1 MIALL
6 RGVVA
11 ARSNDSVVVDV
22 QGVGYEVF
30 VPAPM
35 VGTLS
40 PGTEISMHIHTSVRE
55 DAITAGRR
63 VHIDIPSPRLNDEP
77 RERRRLHS
85 KHQHHQHPFFCASP
99 HHPVR
104 CQQAGVRAQW
114 FHKGGASATSWS
126 AV

>member
-35 VGTLS
+35 GS
-40 PGTEISMHIHTSVRE
+40 IY
-55 DAITAGRR
+55 
-63 VHIDIPSPRLNDEP
+63 
-77 RERRRLHS
+77 
-85 KHQHHQHPFFCASP
+85 
-99 HHPVR
+99 
-104 CQQAGVRAQW
+104 
-114 FHKGGASATSWS
+114 
-126 AV
+126 

>member
-35 VGTLS
+35 VGTLT
-40 PGTEISMHIHTSVRE
+40 PGTEVRMHIHTSVRE
-55 DAITAGRR
+55 DSITLFGFTEVQKTLNSSRSEL
-63 VHIDIPSPRLNDEP
+63 IEQTSPSTK
-77 RERRRLHS
+77 S
-85 KHQHHQHPFFCASP
+85 IF
-99 HHPVR
+99 
-104 CQQAGVRAQW
+104 
-114 FHKGGASATSWS
+114 
-126 AV
+126 